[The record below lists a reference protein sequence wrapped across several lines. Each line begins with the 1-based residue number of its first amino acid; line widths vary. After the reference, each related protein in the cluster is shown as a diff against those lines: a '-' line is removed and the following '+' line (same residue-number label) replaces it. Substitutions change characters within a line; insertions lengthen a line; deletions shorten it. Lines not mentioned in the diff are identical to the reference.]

1 MISTQFSK
9 ENISYNYDTFMNMY
23 RRMAKIILSMFTYEN
38 LPDSMDQRF
47 LEESLFED
55 GQASVLYDTDK
66 KLIINTRCADNGEI
80 NIYNLP
86 TRINCYSVNFRTDRI
101 VYNGIIEDTLNKET
115 QAVLM
120 LNDEERLPSWVYVFE
135 YAERLADAQ
144 KTIDINVRAQRTPIL
159 ILGSKKQKMSLEN
172 MYAQYDGYKPVI
184 MGDEDYLSQDSIKAV
199 NTGAPYVA
207 DKIQNLKK
215 EIWNEFLGTFG
226 INNINVEKKERL
238 ISAESDSNNEVT
250 NYALKSYFDARKRA
264 VKQINELFGTNI
276 EVKINADLFN
286 IVKQEES
293 IITDY
298 DMDGIPD
305 NQEGGDLNE

>member
-23 RRMAKIILSMFTYEN
+23 RRMSKIILSMFTYEN
-38 LPDSMDQRF
+38 LPASMDQRF
-47 LEESLFED
+47 LEQSLFED

-86 TRINCYSVNFRTDRI
+86 TKINCFSVNFRTDRL

-135 YAERLADAQ
+135 FSERLADAQ

-159 ILGSKKQKMSLEN
+159 ILGSKKQKNSLEN

-184 MGDEDYLSQDSIKAV
+184 MGDEDYLSQDSIKSV

-250 NYALKSYFDARKRA
+250 NYALKSYFDARKKA

>member
-47 LEESLFED
+47 LEQSLFED

-66 KLIINTRCADNGEI
+66 KLVINTRCADNGEI

-86 TRINCYSVNFRTDRI
+86 TRINCFSVNFKTDRI

-159 ILGSKKQKMSLEN
+159 ILGSKKQKQSLEN

-250 NYALKSYFDARKRA
+250 NYALKSYFDARKKA

>member
-9 ENISYNYDTFMNMY
+9 ENISYNYDTFLNMY
-23 RRMAKIILSMFTYEN
+23 RRMTKIILSMFTYEN

-47 LEESLFED
+47 LEQSLFED

-66 KLIINTRCADNGEI
+66 KLVINTRCADNGEI

-86 TRINCYSVNFRTDRI
+86 TRINCFSVNFRTDRI
-101 VYNGIIEDTLNKET
+101 VYNGIIEESLNKET

-159 ILGSKKQKMSLEN
+159 ILGSKKQKQSLEN

-250 NYALKSYFDARKRA
+250 NYALKSYFDARKKA

>member
-47 LEESLFED
+47 LEQSLFED

-66 KLIINTRCADNGEI
+66 KLVINTRCADNGEI

-86 TRINCYSVNFRTDRI
+86 TKINCFSVNFRTDRI

-135 YAERLADAQ
+135 FAERLADAQ

-159 ILGSKKQKMSLEN
+159 ILGNKKQKNSLEN

-250 NYALKSYFDARKRA
+250 NYALKSYFDARKKA

>member
-9 ENISYNYDTFMNMY
+9 ENISYNYDTFLNMY
-23 RRMAKIILSMFTYEN
+23 RRMSKIILSMFTYEN
-38 LPDSMDQRF
+38 LPASMDQRF
-47 LEESLFED
+47 LESSLFED

-66 KLIINTRCADNGEI
+66 KLIINTKCADNGEI

-86 TRINCYSVNFRTDRI
+86 TRINCFSVNFRTDRL
-101 VYNGIIEDTLNKET
+101 VYNGIIDENLNKET

-159 ILGSKKQKMSLEN
+159 ILGNKKQKTSLEN

-250 NYALKSYFDARKRA
+250 NYALKSYFDARKKA
-264 VKQINELFGTNI
+264 VEQINELFGTNI
-276 EVKINADLFN
+276 KVKINSDLFN

-305 NQEGGDLNE
+305 NIEGGDLNE

>member
-1 MISTQFSK
+1 
-9 ENISYNYDTFMNMY
+9 
-23 RRMAKIILSMFTYEN
+23 
-38 LPDSMDQRF
+38 
-47 LEESLFED
+47 
-55 GQASVLYDTDK
+55 
-66 KLIINTRCADNGEI
+66 
-80 NIYNLP
+80 
-86 TRINCYSVNFRTDRI
+86 
-101 VYNGIIEDTLNKET
+101 
-115 QAVLM
+115 
-120 LNDEERLPSWVYVFE
+120 
-135 YAERLADAQ
+135 
-144 KTIDINVRAQRTPIL
+144 
-159 ILGSKKQKMSLEN
+159 

-250 NYALKSYFDARKRA
+250 NYALKSYFDARKKA

>member
-23 RRMAKIILSMFTYEN
+23 RRMAKIVLSMFTYEN
-38 LPDSMDQRF
+38 LPSSMDQRF
-47 LEESLFED
+47 LEKCLYED
-55 GQASVLYDTDK
+55 GQASILYDKDK
-66 KLIINTRCADNGEI
+66 KLVVNTRCADNGEI
-80 NIYNLP
+80 NQYELP
-86 TRINCYSVNFRTDRI
+86 TKINCFSVNFRADRI
-101 VYNGIIEDTLNKET
+101 VYNGIIEESLNKET

-159 ILGSKKQKMSLEN
+159 ILGSKKQKNSLEN

-250 NYALKSYFDARKRA
+250 NYALKSYFDARKKA

>member
-23 RRMAKIILSMFTYEN
+23 RRMAKIVLSMFTYEN

-47 LEESLFED
+47 LEQSLFED

-66 KLIINTRCADNGEI
+66 KLVINTRCADNGEI

-86 TRINCYSVNFRTDRI
+86 TRINCFSVNFRTDRI
-101 VYNGIIEDTLNKET
+101 VYNGIIEESLNKET

-159 ILGSKKQKMSLEN
+159 ILGSKKQKNSLEN

-250 NYALKSYFDARKRA
+250 NYALKSYFDARKKA

>member
-23 RRMAKIILSMFTYEN
+23 RRMAKIVLSMFTYEN

-47 LEESLFED
+47 LEQSLFED

-66 KLIINTRCADNGEI
+66 KLVINTRCADNGEI

-86 TRINCYSVNFRTDRI
+86 TRINCFSVNFRTDRI
-101 VYNGIIEDTLNKET
+101 VYNGIIEESLNKET

-159 ILGSKKQKMSLEN
+159 ILGSKKQKLSLEN

-250 NYALKSYFDARKRA
+250 NYALKSYFDARKKA

>member
-23 RRMAKIILSMFTYEN
+23 RRMAKIVLSMFTYEN
-38 LPDSMDQRF
+38 IPDSMDQRF
-47 LEESLFED
+47 LEQSLFED

-66 KLIINTRCADNGEI
+66 KLVINTRCADNGEI

-86 TRINCYSVNFRTDRI
+86 TKINCFSVNFRTDRI
-101 VYNGIIEDTLNKET
+101 VYNGIIEESLNKET

-159 ILGSKKQKMSLEN
+159 ILGSKKQKLSLEN

-250 NYALKSYFDARKRA
+250 NYALKSYFDARKKA

-305 NQEGGDLNE
+305 NQEGGGLNE

>member
-47 LEESLFED
+47 LEQSLFED

-66 KLIINTRCADNGEI
+66 KLVINTRCADNGEI

-86 TRINCYSVNFRTDRI
+86 TRINCFSVNFRTDRI
-101 VYNGIIEDTLNKET
+101 VYNGIIEESLNKET

-159 ILGSKKQKMSLEN
+159 ILGSKKQKQSLEN

-250 NYALKSYFDARKRA
+250 NYALKSYFDARKKA

>member
-38 LPDSMDQRF
+38 LPASMDQRF
-47 LEESLFED
+47 LESSLFED

-66 KLIINTRCADNGEI
+66 KLVINTRCADNGEI

-86 TRINCYSVNFRTDRI
+86 TRINCFSVNFRTDRL

-159 ILGSKKQKMSLEN
+159 ILGSKKQKQSLEN

-250 NYALKSYFDARKRA
+250 NYALKSYFDARKKA

>member
-9 ENISYNYDTFMNMY
+9 ENISYNYDTFLNMY

-38 LPDSMDQRF
+38 LPASMDQRF
-47 LEESLFED
+47 LESSLFED
-55 GQASVLYDTDK
+55 GMASVLYDTDK
-66 KLIINTRCADNGEI
+66 KLVINTRCADNGEI

-86 TRINCYSVNFRTDRI
+86 TRINCFSVNFRTDRL
-101 VYNGIIEDTLNKET
+101 VYNGIIDESLNKET

-135 YAERLADAQ
+135 FAERLADAQ

-159 ILGSKKQKMSLEN
+159 ILGSKKQKNSLEN
-172 MYAQYDGYKPVI
+172 MYAQYDGFKPVI

-250 NYALKSYFDARKRA
+250 NYALKSYFDARKKA

-305 NQEGGDLNE
+305 NIEGGDLNE

>member
-23 RRMAKIILSMFTYEN
+23 RRMAKIVLSMFTYEN

-47 LEESLFED
+47 LEQSLFED

-66 KLIINTRCADNGEI
+66 KLVINTRCADNGEI

-86 TRINCYSVNFRTDRI
+86 TRINCFSVNFRTDRI
-101 VYNGIIEDTLNKET
+101 VYNGIIEESLNKET

-159 ILGSKKQKMSLEN
+159 ILGSKKQKLSLEN

-226 INNINVEKKERL
+226 INNINIEKKERL

-250 NYALKSYFDARKRA
+250 NYALKSYFDARKKA

-298 DMDGIPD
+298 DKDGIPD
-305 NQEGGDLNE
+305 NIEGGDLNE

>member
-9 ENISYNYDTFMNMY
+9 ENISYNYDTFLNMY

-47 LEESLFED
+47 LEQSLFED

-66 KLIINTRCADNGEI
+66 KLVINTRCADNGEI

-86 TRINCYSVNFRTDRI
+86 TRINCFSVNFRTDRI
-101 VYNGIIEDTLNKET
+101 VYNGIIEESLNKET

-159 ILGSKKQKMSLEN
+159 ILGSKKQKQSLEN

-250 NYALKSYFDARKRA
+250 NYALKSYFDARKKA

>member
-9 ENISYNYDTFMNMY
+9 ENISYNYDTFLNMY

-38 LPDSMDQRF
+38 LPASMDQRF
-47 LEESLFED
+47 LESSLFED
-55 GQASVLYDTDK
+55 GQASVLYDTEK
-66 KLIINTRCADNGEI
+66 KLVINTRCADNGEI

-86 TRINCYSVNFRTDRI
+86 TRINCYSVNFRTDRL
-101 VYNGIIEDTLNKET
+101 VYNGIIDEQLNKES

-159 ILGSKKQKMSLEN
+159 ILGSKKQKQSLEN
-172 MYAQYDGYKPVI
+172 MYAQYDGFKPVI

>member
-23 RRMAKIILSMFTYEN
+23 RRMAKIVLSMFTYEN

-47 LEESLFED
+47 LEQSLFED

-66 KLIINTRCADNGEI
+66 KLVINTRCADNGEI

-86 TRINCYSVNFRTDRI
+86 TRINCFSVNFRTDRI
-101 VYNGIIEDTLNKET
+101 VYNGIIEESLNKET

-159 ILGSKKQKMSLEN
+159 ILGSKKQKQSLEN

-250 NYALKSYFDARKRA
+250 NYALKSYFDARKKA

>member
-9 ENISYNYDTFMNMY
+9 ENISYNYDTFLNMY
-23 RRMAKIILSMFTYEN
+23 RRMSKIILSMFTYEN
-38 LPDSMDQRF
+38 LPASMDQRF
-47 LEESLFED
+47 LESSLFED

-66 KLIINTRCADNGEI
+66 KLVINTRCADNGEI

-86 TRINCYSVNFRTDRI
+86 TRINCFSVNFRTDRL
-101 VYNGIIEDTLNKET
+101 VYNGIIDENLNKET

-135 YAERLADAQ
+135 FAERLADAQ

-159 ILGSKKQKMSLEN
+159 ILGNKKQKTSLEN

-250 NYALKSYFDARKRA
+250 NYALKSYFDARKKA
-264 VKQINELFGTNI
+264 VEQINELFGTNI

-298 DMDGIPD
+298 DLDGIPD

>member
-9 ENISYNYDTFMNMY
+9 ENISYNYDTFLNMY

-47 LEESLFED
+47 LEQSLFED

-66 KLIINTRCADNGEI
+66 KLVINTRCADNGEI

-86 TRINCYSVNFRTDRI
+86 TRINCFSVNFRTDRI
-101 VYNGIIEDTLNKET
+101 VYNGIIEESLNKET

-159 ILGSKKQKMSLEN
+159 ILGSKKQKNSLEN

-250 NYALKSYFDARKRA
+250 NYALKSYFDARKKA

-305 NQEGGDLNE
+305 NIEGGDLNE

>member
-159 ILGSKKQKMSLEN
+159 ILGSKKQKQSLEN

>member
-23 RRMAKIILSMFTYEN
+23 RRMSKIILSMFTYEN
-38 LPDSMDQRF
+38 LPSSMDQRF
-47 LEESLFED
+47 LEKCLFED
-55 GQASVLYDTDK
+55 GQAGILYDLDK
-66 KLIINTRCADNGEI
+66 KLVVNTRCADNGEI
-80 NIYNLP
+80 NQYELP
-86 TRINCYSVNFRTDRI
+86 TKINCFSVNFREDRI
-101 VYNGIIEDTLNKET
+101 VYNGIIEDSLNKET

-159 ILGSKKQKMSLEN
+159 ILGSKKQKQSLEN

-250 NYALKSYFDARKRA
+250 NYALKSYFDARKKA

>member
-159 ILGSKKQKMSLEN
+159 ILGSKKQKETLEN

-184 MGDEDYLSQDSIKAV
+184 MGDADYLSQDSIKSV

>member
-23 RRMAKIILSMFTYEN
+23 RRMAKIVLSMFTYEN

-47 LEESLFED
+47 LEQSLFED

-66 KLIINTRCADNGEI
+66 KLVINTRCADNGEI

-86 TRINCYSVNFRTDRI
+86 TRINCFSVNFRTDRI